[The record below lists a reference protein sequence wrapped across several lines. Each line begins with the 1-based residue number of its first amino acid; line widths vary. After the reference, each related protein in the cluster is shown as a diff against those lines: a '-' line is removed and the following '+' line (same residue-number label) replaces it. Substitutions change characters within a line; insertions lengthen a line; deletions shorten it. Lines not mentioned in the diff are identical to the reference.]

1 MINSG
6 FVNANRPTNDDDDAV
21 RGVRRAIREICGQR
35 AIFARTTNDDRET
48 NKRKEAE
55 EGGSRARIKVQGL
68 GKYGFRPSLGDIFI
82 PHKG

>member
-6 FVNANRPTNDDDDAV
+6 FVNANRPTNDDDDDAV
-21 RGVRRAIREICGQR
+21 RVRRAIREICGQR

-68 GKYGFRPSLGDIFI
+68 GKVWISPIIR
-82 PHKG
+82 